1 MHCILQCMGHHTA
14 HALRLDYG
22 RTGEWVAPDT
32 LTPLLQVAQAE
43 ATDGPG
49 LDRFLIAV
57 RRTVV
62 AFLGRRTDAESADD
76 LAQVVLLTVAR
87 DYRAVLP
94 ECAGSWL
101 VTVTLNVLRDEFRR
115 RAQAADRFV
124 RAGDVAHGL
133 TTAEPMSAAT
143 EYAELRT
150 AVTGAA
156 KERCSPAERDT
167 VAGLLDGLTIRDIAD
182 LSGTSPRTVRMR
194 LHRARAMLAPVL
206 LPLLR

>member
-1 MHCILQCMGHHTA
+1 MGHA
-14 HALRLDYG
+14 VGLDYG
-22 RTGEWVAPDT
+22 RTGEWVAPDI
-32 LTPLLQVAQAE
+32 LTPLLHAAQAE
-43 ATDGPG
+43 PTDGRG
-49 LDRFLIAV
+49 LDRFLITV
-57 RRTVV
+57 RRTVI
-62 AFLGRRTDAESADD
+62 AFFARRTDTESADD

-94 ECAGSWL
+94 ERAAPWL
-101 VTVTLNVLRDEFRR
+101 VTVTLNVLRDELRR

-133 TTAEPMSAAT
+133 TTAEPISAAT
-143 EYAELRT
+143 EYAEFRT

-156 KERCSPAERDT
+156 RERCSPAERDT
-167 VAGLLDGLTIRDIAD
+167 VAGLLNGLTIRDIAD
-182 LSGTSPRTVRMR
+182 LSGASPRTVRMR